1 MYAVPHAS
9 LVAQNARRSTSRP
22 KTSRKAFTL
31 VELLVVIGII
41 ALLIS
46 ILLPALS
53 KAKES
58 ANRTACLSNLR
69 QVGTAVLAYTNAYKG
84 YFPSS
89 ALGNHLDDDWIW
101 WQTNLLPRLHES
113 PIAPFLGLSK
123 TNYKVMMCPQD
134 TLYRKRQPP
143 FNFSYVINFYFSSD
157 SNAPKLYKK
166 LTSVRYPSDKVLVLE
181 EDERTIDDGN
191 CSAWMPTGSW
201 QYVNLLAIRH
211 DPDTRKKVDNPTG
224 TDPVPNPSGRGNVAF
239 CDGHAE
245 YVTRRYAHSKLHNLG
260 DVNDYPKD
268 PDYYP

>member
-1 MYAVPHAS
+1 MSPLASHAKS
-9 LVAQNARRSTSRP
+9 EIERSCRRAS
-22 KTSRKAFTL
+22 AFTL

-134 TLYRKRQPP
+134 TLYRKRQP
-143 FNFSYVINFYFSSD
+143 
-157 SNAPKLYKK
+157 A
-166 LTSVRYPSDKVLVLE
+166 
-181 EDERTIDDGN
+181 
-191 CSAWMPTGSW
+191 
-201 QYVNLLAIRH
+201 
-211 DPDTRKKVDNPTG
+211 
-224 TDPVPNPSGRGNVAF
+224 
-239 CDGHAE
+239 
-245 YVTRRYAHSKLHNLG
+245 
-260 DVNDYPKD
+260 
-268 PDYYP
+268 